1 MMSNNF
7 NESSIAA
14 MIRLAAMLC
23 ALVQLAG
30 CTTAPPS
37 ASNSNAV
44 LTPTTKI
51 TRDLLNLPLPKARLP
66 VAVYGLRDQTGQYK
80 PAPDS
85 SYSTSVTQGAASIL
99 AKALKDS
106 GWYIPVEREGLQN
119 LLTERK
125 IVRAIESPTEK
136 GKPSIELPSLLPAS
150 LIMEG
155 GVIAYE
161 SNVRTGGTG
170 ASYLGIGA
178 NSSYRVDQV
187 TVSLRSVDTRNGQ
200 MLGVVTVTKTIYS
213 YQLSA
218 SVYAFTSYQQLLQGE
233 TGFSSNEPVQLG
245 VIQALEAAVIQ
256 LTLQGVR
263 DGFLELKNAQDIYL
277 PLVQK
282 YLQADQANS
291 HEPDEA
297 PMAPIGLRDV
307 PLESQSGVVQP
318 LVPVPVVQ
326 APLPKPIAVAVP
338 SDAKATPKAT
348 AL

>member
-1 MMSNNF
+1 MMRTTA
-7 NESSIAA
+7 IV
-14 MIRLAAMLC
+14 C
-23 ALVQLAG
+23 TVVQLGA
-30 CTTAPPS
+30 CTTTTLSPS
-37 ASNSNAV
+37 TPNASAV
-44 LTPTTKI
+44 LTPTTSI
-51 TRDLLNLPLPKARLP
+51 TRDLLKLPVPKARLP

-80 PAPDS
+80 PSPDS

-125 IVRAIESPTEK
+125 IVRAVESPTEK
-136 GKPSIELPSLLPAS
+136 GKPGIELPVMLPAS
-150 LIMEG
+150 MIMEG

-170 ASYLGIGA
+170 ASYLGIGT
-178 NSSYRVDQV
+178 NRSYRVDQV

-200 MLGVVTVTKTIYS
+200 MLGVVTLTKTIYS

-218 SVYAFTSYQQLLQGE
+218 NVYAFTAYQKLLQGE
-233 TGFSSNEPVQLG
+233 SGISSNEPVQLG

-263 DGFLELKNAQDIYL
+263 DGFLELKNPRDIYL

-282 YLQADQANS
+282 YLQADQANAN
-291 HEPDEA
+291 EPDEA
-297 PMAPIGLRDV
+297 PTAPIGVSEIPID
-307 PLESQSGVVQP
+307 SQIGVVIP
-318 LVPVPVVQ
+318 FV
-326 APLPKPIAVAVP
+326 LPKMLQDPQP
-338 SDAKATPKAT
+338 SLIKNALPSQAKPQA
-348 AL
+348 ALPNASAL

>member
-1 MMSNNF
+1 MMRM
-7 NESSIAA
+7 AA
-14 MIRLAAMLC
+14 IVCTLIQFGA
-23 ALVQLAG
+23 
-30 CTTAPPS
+30 CTTTPMSPS
-37 ASNSNAV
+37 APYVNAV
-44 LTPTTKI
+44 LTPTTTI
-51 TRDLLNLPLPKARLP
+51 TRDLLKLPAPKARLP

-125 IVRAIESPTEK
+125 IVRAVESPTEK
-136 GKPSIELPSLLPAS
+136 GKPSIELPVMLPAS

-178 NSSYRVDQV
+178 NRSYRVDQV

-200 MLGVVTVTKTIYS
+200 MLGVVTLTKTIYS

-218 SVYAFTSYQQLLQGE
+218 NVYAFAAYQQLLQGE
-233 TGFSSNEPVQLG
+233 TGISSNEPVQLG
-245 VIQALEAAVIQ
+245 VIQAFEAAVIQ

-263 DGFLELKNAQDIYL
+263 DGFLELKTPQDIYS

-282 YLQADQANS
+282 YLQADQANAN
-291 HEPDEA
+291 EPDEA
-297 PMAPIGLRDV
+297 PTAPIGV
-307 PLESQSGVVQP
+307 SEIPLDTQIGVV
-318 LVPVPVVQ
+318 VPFVLPTMLQV
-326 APLPKPIAVAVP
+326 PKPSPINKVLP
-338 SDAKATPKAT
+338 SPAKPQS
-348 AL
+348 ALPNASAL

>member
-1 MMSNNF
+1 MRF
-7 NESSIAA
+7 AA
-14 MIRLAAMLC
+14 AVC
-23 ALVQLAG
+23 ALFQLVA
-30 CTTAPPS
+30 CATAPVQPS
-37 ASNSNAV
+37 VPYANAV
-44 LTPTTKI
+44 LTPTTTI
-51 TRDLLNLPLPKARLP
+51 TRDLLKLPAPKARLP
-66 VAVYGLRDQTGQYK
+66 VAVYGLRDQSGQYK

-106 GWYIPVEREGLQN
+106 GWYVVVEREGLQN

-136 GKPSIELPSLLPAS
+136 GRPSIELPGMLPAS

-161 SNVRTGGTG
+161 SNVQTGGTG

-178 NSSYRVDQV
+178 NRSYRVDQV

-200 MLGVVTVTKTIYS
+200 MLGVVTLTKTIYS

-218 SVYAFTSYQQLLQGE
+218 NVYAFVDYQKLFQGE
-233 TGFSSNEPVQLG
+233 AGFSSNEPVQLG

-263 DGFLELKNAQDIYL
+263 DGFLELKNPQDIYL

-291 HEPDEA
+291 AEA
-297 PMAPIGLRDV
+297 DKGPTAPIGVSDI
-307 PLESQSGVVQP
+307 PLDSQIGVVLPFVLP
-318 LVPVPVVQ
+318 LVGQ
-326 APLPKPIAVAVP
+326 ASLQIPAIMAPPIEAKPKVELH
-338 SDAKATPKAT
+338 KAPG
-348 AL
+348 L